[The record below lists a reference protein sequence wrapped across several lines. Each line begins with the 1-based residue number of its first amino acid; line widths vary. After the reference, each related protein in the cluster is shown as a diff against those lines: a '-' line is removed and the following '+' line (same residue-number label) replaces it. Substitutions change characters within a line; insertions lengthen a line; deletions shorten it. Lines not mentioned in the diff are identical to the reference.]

1 MKVLN
6 LTEMEGLLGGWEW
19 NRSSATGFMCGLAAT
34 LLCTGV
40 FAPIAAAPGIGC
52 AIGAYAI
59 LK

>member
-1 MKVLN
+1 MKKLEN
-6 LTEMEGLLGGWEW
+6 EKMESLLGGWEW
-19 NRSSATGFMCGLAAT
+19 NRSSATGFMCGMAAT

-52 AIGAYAI
+52 AIGAYAM